1 MVSTEESPGLCKCDW
16 LSVSLCQPCNCLGR
30 VSPSSCNMAAEMGS
44 SIPVT
49 LKWISPG
56 DIISNVYY
64 LFGLLTSTY
73 DNAAKKLIFK
83 YKNKTK
89 PVYNQVDEKIH
100 SLIVCTICINFEL
113 FTVKQHRRSNNITN

>member
-16 LSVSLCQPCNCLGR
+16 LSVSLCRPCNCLGR

-56 DIISNVYY
+56 DIISNVNY

-113 FTVKQHRRSNNITN
+113 FTVKQHRRSNNIT